1 VSPDRTGQRTAAWL
15 PEAGSEAREWVDL
28 ALELCDAADRVSM
41 AHFQRDLRIE
51 AKPDRSFV
59 TQADTQIERALRERI
74 RAAYPD
80 HGLVGEEYG
89 EETSASGVRWFI
101 DPIDGTHNFMR
112 GIPVFAT
119 LLGLEVD
126 GEMVVGAVSAPA
138 LGARWYAWQG
148 GGAWALHANAAATS
162 EAARSDAATSAAT
175 PPQRMQVSSVA
186 RLEDAQLLYSSPT
199 DLAAS
204 GLVPGLQATLGR
216 VWRERGFGD
225 FWGYTLVAAGAAE
238 GMIEAGMNSW
248 DLAPM
253 EVLLA
258 EAGGQLTDLEGVPGI
273 HGSGAL
279 ASNGILHEELLRSL
293 RG

>member
-1 VSPDRTGQRTAAWL
+1 M
-15 PEAGSEAREWVDL
+15 PETGSEAREWVDL
-28 ALELCDAADRVSM
+28 ALELCDAADAVSM
-41 AHFQRDLRIE
+41 AHFQRDLHIE
-51 AKPDRSFV
+51 TKPDRSFV
-59 TQADTQIERALRERI
+59 TQADTQIERAIRERI

-138 LGARWYAWQG
+138 LGSRWYAWQG
-148 GGAWALHANAAATS
+148 GGAWALHATAAA
-162 EAARSDAATSAAT
+162 SAGT
-175 PPQRMQVSSVA
+175 PPQRMHVSSVA

-204 GLVPGLQATLGR
+204 GLAPGLQATLAR

-225 FWGYTLVAAGAAE
+225 FWGYTLVASGAAE
-238 GMIEAGMNSW
+238 GMVEAGMNSW

-253 EVLLA
+253 QVLLA
-258 EAGGQLTDLEGVPGI
+258 EAGGRLTDLHGVPGI
-273 HGSGAL
+273 HGAGAL